1 VLRLSIATFVV
12 IEIVAIVVVAIRSPR
27 DAKAPFDERETL
39 EVTGTPI
46 TNTIRKLRFER
57 NEMTQQI
64 SPTASASRVRPSTRS
79 SSARRAGQSGRS
91 LHTLPWRAS
100 CAPRNV
106 VSFVSSRGSEMT
118 VYVSMLRAV
127 NVGGTSRIKMEAL
140 RAVYESL
147 GFGDV
152 RTLLQSG
159 NVLFRSNLTD
169 RRALV
174 KRITQELERHLR
186 LKVVVILRTLAEVA
200 TIVERGP
207 VLSPRADNRKL
218 LVMFLSDVPGAA
230 AQAALTK
237 WHKSKEMNEMI
248 ELRGPEI
255 YLYYPDGVGRSKL
268 TSAVIEG
275 KLDTAGTARNWNT
288 LVKLVEA
295 GRALER
301 AGARG

>member
-1 VLRLSIATFVV
+1 
-12 IEIVAIVVVAIRSPR
+12 
-27 DAKAPFDERETL
+27 
-39 EVTGTPI
+39 
-46 TNTIRKLRFER
+46 
-57 NEMTQQI
+57 
-64 SPTASASRVRPSTRS
+64 
-79 SSARRAGQSGRS
+79 
-91 LHTLPWRAS
+91 
-100 CAPRNV
+100 
-106 VSFVSSRGSEMT
+106 MT

-127 NVGGTSRIKMEAL
+127 NVGGTSRLRMDAL

-147 GFGDV
+147 GLSDV

-159 NVLFRSNLTD
+159 NVLFRSRLTD

-174 KRITQELERHLR
+174 KRLTQEIERQLHLE
-186 LKVVVILRTLAEVA
+186 VEVILRTLAEVA

-218 LVMFLSDVPGAA
+218 LVMFLSAVPDAA
-230 AQAALTK
+230 AQAALLK
-237 WHKSKEMNEMI
+237 WRKSKELKEMI

-275 KLDTAGTARNWNT
+275 KLDTSGTARNWNT
-288 LVKLVEA
+288 LVKLVET

-301 AGARG
+301 ASASG